1 MFVWVFAI
9 ALDDQGAFYYTADI
23 LLYSCSSIT
32 QMMICYIF
40 WNLDNII
47 FVPLSASKENASE
60 EVSTDDS
67 IKVIKVELVKRNDS
81 DFEFQLRMWQQFMRE
96 KSSSIHLD
104 S

>member
-9 ALDDQGAFYYTADI
+9 ALDGQGAFYYAADI

-40 WNLDNII
+40 WNLDNIK
-47 FVPLSASKENASE
+47 FVPLPASKENASE

-67 IKVIKVELVKRNDS
+67 IKVELVKPNDS

-96 KSSSIHLD
+96 KSSSIHLG